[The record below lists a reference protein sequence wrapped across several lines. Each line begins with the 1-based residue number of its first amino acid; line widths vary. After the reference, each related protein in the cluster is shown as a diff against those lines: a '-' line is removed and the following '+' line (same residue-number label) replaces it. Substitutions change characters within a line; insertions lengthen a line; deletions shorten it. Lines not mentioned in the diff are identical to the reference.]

1 MNEIVDRD
9 RLLMLDDRELGE
21 LCQFEFVKGTG
32 AGGQHR
38 NRTCTAVRVRHTA
51 TGLTASDCTERSQLR
66 NRTEALRKL
75 RFRFALEYRREPQPL
90 PRAECAVTHAD
101 YPLWCARLLDH
112 LAAAGFRVRS
122 GSVYLSQTEAVYRF
136 LPDGVQ
142 SYVPPGSAV
151 QDEPALQDEPLP
163 GDEPALP
170 EE

>member
-112 LAAAGFRVRS
+112 LAAADFDLKSAAEKLAWRVS
-122 GSVYLSQTEAVYRF
+122 GLAKKLYRDPTLWQYVNQCRAERG
-136 LPDGVQ
+136 LP
-142 SYVPPGSAV
+142 PCRRP
-151 QDEPALQDEPLP
+151 
-163 GDEPALP
+163 
-170 EE
+170 